1 MFSNQIRGAALAVAA
16 FAQWMANWTVTVTF
30 PVVLDASGPG
40 AAYGIYL
47 LFAVVSIVF
56 VKRKIRE
63 SRGRALEDM

>member
-1 MFSNQIRGAALAVAA
+1 
-16 FAQWMANWTVTVTF
+16 VTF